1 MKKKIYMHFNFGK
14 FFQTGKLE
22 DLEFDLTDITTE
34 YCVDTE
40 KDLFEKKHYTP
51 TYKDRLFL
59 AKHCNIPRVKVKNLT
74 EKYKI
79 KVTTKLENANA
90 IFVSDDF
97 IMKSST
103 SRFYYNI
110 KGSIFKKML
119 KYLVKENKIDNQDYT
134 SILHHDQRFNKDS
147 EEEPYDVIINNAT
160 QQQLNALLNNAI
172 HLEHDESYSYDY
184 FFNNDSKHYVD
195 SLINSTV
202 PIYLEKEIMV
212 HLNPSDAV
220 IIEEDTFETLDEMFS
235 SSDDD
240 NIVLAMEIIANAEFK
255 KSLAYILILFF
266 KHRHQMDR
274 SPTKKHINFKA
285 LCKLLPK
292 CLYNNFDANDVAFYL
307 KDYKLFNV
315 ENLNIVLKYLGIN
328 VLNTNFAN
336 EHNVFQIKVITL
348 NSESLEE
355 LNSNYKWIVKKDY
368 IPVEKEKEEIEI
380 INFDN

>member
-1 MKKKIYMHFNFGK
+1 MNFSFGK
-14 FFQTGKLE
+14 FFQTGVPE
-22 DLEFDLTDITTE
+22 DLEFSLMDITTE
-34 YCVDTE
+34 YCVDSE
-40 KDLFEKKHYTP
+40 NDLFEKKHYTP

-97 IMKSST
+97 VMKNASS
-103 SRFYYNI
+103 SFYYTI
-110 KGSIFKKML
+110 KGLTFKKML
-119 KYLVKENKIDNQDYT
+119 KYLVKESKIDNRDYT
-134 SILHHDQRFNKDS
+134 NILAHDPRFNKDS

-172 HLEHDESYSYDY
+172 HLDHDDSYSYDY
-184 FFNNDSKHYVD
+184 YFDYQAKAYID
-195 SLINSTV
+195 SLINSGV

-212 HLNPSDAV
+212 HLNPSDAI

-240 NIVLAMEIIANAEFK
+240 NVVLAMEIIANAEFK
-255 KSLAYILILFF
+255 KSLAYILILFL
-266 KHRHQMDR
+266 KHRHKMDN
-274 SPTKKHINFKA
+274 SPTKRHVNFKA

-292 CLYNNFDANDVAFYL
+292 CLYNGFDANDIAFYL

-315 ENLNIVLKYLGIN
+315 ENLNIVLKHLGTN
-328 VLNTNFAN
+328 VLNANFNN

-348 NSESLEE
+348 NSKSLEE

-368 IPVEKEKEEIEI
+368 IPVKKEKEEIEI